1 MKSLTALGRSADV
14 ILAVFVAALVGL
26 LIVPLPEALL
36 DVLLAINISASA
48 VILVVALLAPRA
60 LDLSSFPTLLLITTL
75 FRLGLNVSTTRL
87 ILTQG
92 HAGDVITAFGR
103 FVVQGDLVV
112 GVVVFLVVTLVQF
125 LVIAKG
131 AERVAE
137 VAARFTLDAMP
148 GKQMSIEG
156 ALKNGA
162 ITEEEAQRRRDDLG
176 RESQLFG
183 AMDGAMKFIKG
194 DAIAGLVIT
203 TINLVAGMLIGTL
216 RLGLPLG
223 EAAET
228 YSILTIG
235 DGLIAQ
241 IPALLITLAAGVL
254 TTRVAPR
261 GPQDNLGQTLHSELL
276 SNPKVLGIGAGLA
289 GSLALIPGLP
299 VLPFGAVALALGAG
313 AHRAHRSAT
322 RKRLLAAAEG
332 PAQAAGFQKKLDHKI
347 KQAKAQR
354 ALADQL
360 APTVRPLEIELSTS
374 LSEALG
380 FSRDGG
386 PEPAFVHELLPRMRD
401 GLFERLGVPIPAAHT
416 ITFHPALPEGS
427 CVLRLRG
434 VPAVE
439 TTLAPHALVALE
451 PATRLARLGVTGTKT
466 RLPGLAMDLSLVTEA
481 DRAVLEQ
488 AGVPVF
494 GVEAVLI
501 QHVEHLCAAHAKL
514 FLGLQEVSDLVERL
528 EKVCPA
534 LVRETV
540 PKLITLAQLADI
552 LRRLVDEQVSIR
564 DLKTILEALAE
575 FAPFETDNVLLTERV
590 RVALGRQIAFGHVGA
605 VGGTLNYVTLDPLI
619 EDAVRSAIVPVQGG
633 HRVAL
638 EPEIEDAI
646 IRSTHHIVDGVLAAG
661 VRPVVLAPMELRR
674 YVRVVLARALPTI
687 AVLSYEELPEHI
699 RTTPFGRISVRSTS

>member
-1 MKSLTALGRSADV
+1 MKTSLALGRSTDL

-26 LIVPLPEALL
+26 LIVPLPESVL

-48 VILVVALLAPRA
+48 VILVVALLTPRA
-60 LDLSSFPTLLLITTL
+60 LELSAFPTLLLITTL

-87 ILTQG
+87 ILGHG
-92 HAGDVITAFGR
+92 HAGDVITAFGH

-112 GVVVFLVVTLVQF
+112 GAVIFLVVTLVQF

-162 ITEEEAQRRRDDLG
+162 IDEAEAQRRRDDLG

-203 TINLVAGMLIGTL
+203 AINLIAGILIGVL
-216 RLGLPLG
+216 RLGLSLG

-241 IPALLITLAAGVL
+241 IPALLVTLAAGVL

-261 GPQDNLGQTLHSELL
+261 SAQDSLGDTLGRELF
-276 SNPKVLGIGAGLA
+276 SSPRVLGIGAGLA
-289 GSLALIPGLP
+289 ATLALVPGLP
-299 VLPFGAVALALGAG
+299 LLPFGLVATALGLG
-313 AHRAHRSAT
+313 AHRVHRAQTT
-322 RKRLLAAAEG
+322 RRLIAAAD
-332 PAQAAGFQKKLDHKI
+332 PPTAFQKKLDHKV
-347 KQAKAQR
+347 KQARAQR

-360 APTVRPLEIELSTS
+360 APTVRPLEIELSAS

-386 PEPAFVHELLPRMRD
+386 PEPGFVHELLPRMRD
-401 GLFERLGVPIPAAHT
+401 GLFERFGVPIPAAHT
-416 ITFHPALPEGS
+416 ITFHPALAPDT

-439 TTLAPHALVALE
+439 ATIAPDALVALE
-451 PATRLARLGVTGTKT
+451 PARRLARLGVTGTPT
-466 RLPGLAMDLSLVTEA
+466 RVPGLAIEASTVGAA
-481 DRAVLEQ
+481 DRSVLER
-488 AGVPVF
+488 AGIPVF
-494 GVEAVLI
+494 GADAVLI
-501 QHVEHLCAAHAKL
+501 QHLEHLCSTHAKL
-514 FLGLQEVSDLVERL
+514 FLGLQEVSDLVDRL
-528 EKVCPA
+528 DKVCPA
-534 LVRETV
+534 LVRETI
-540 PKLITLAQLADI
+540 PKLLSLAQLVDI

-564 DLKTILEALAE
+564 DLKTVLEALVE
-575 FAPFETDNVLLTERV
+575 HAPFEADNVILTERV
-590 RVALGRQIAFGHVGA
+590 RIALGRQITFGHLGS

-619 EDAVRSAIVPVQGG
+619 EDAVRGAIVPVQGG

-638 EPEIEDAI
+638 DPEIEEAI
-646 IRSTHHIVDGVLAAG
+646 VRSTHHVIDGVLAAG

-674 YVRVVLARALPTI
+674 YVRVVLARAMPSI
-687 AVLSYEELPEHI
+687 SVLSYEELPEQI
-699 RTTPFGRISVRSTS
+699 RTTPFGRISVRAALER